1 MVATHQAVAAMA
13 GGLNSEHRAAA
24 SEITTRIENVLTVAS
39 VPKARKVLAKFCGEN
54 YERASTARL
63 AMASNKG
70 KSSSASLANAQA
82 RFDTSY
88 GFANWSAFKEASEI
102 SAINGLSW
110 IASVANDQATFAKCR
125 DSNFP
130 SASKSRDVR
139 AENDLLKSGLSVV
152 LLLS

>member
-1 MVATHQAVAAMA
+1 MVATDQAVAAMA

-54 YERASTARL
+54 YERASTLRL
-63 AMASNKG
+63 SMASNKA

-102 SAINGLSW
+102 FAINALPW
-110 IASVANDQATFAKCR
+110 IASVANH
-125 DSNFP
+125 
-130 SASKSRDVR
+130 
-139 AENDLLKSGLSVV
+139 
-152 LLLS
+152 